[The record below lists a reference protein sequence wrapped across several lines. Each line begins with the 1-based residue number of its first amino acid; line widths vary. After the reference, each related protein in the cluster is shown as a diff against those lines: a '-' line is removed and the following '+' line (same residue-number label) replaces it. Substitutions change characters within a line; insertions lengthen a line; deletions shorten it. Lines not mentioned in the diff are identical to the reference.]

1 MNKKI
6 SLEKVN
12 YFLKNYY
19 RWILGIIFVLLFC
32 LNILIYYQYVYLTM
46 KAEPE
51 PTLEKI
57 TIDQEGLK
65 KILDNLDKRQEN
77 LERVEK
83 TNYSDPF
90 R

>member
-1 MNKKI
+1 
-6 SLEKVN
+6 
-12 YFLKNYY
+12 
-19 RWILGIIFVLLFC
+19 
-32 LNILIYYQYVYLTM
+32 M